1 MDSISTRSKKFALLA
16 VAAIALGAC
25 GGSSENSSSA
35 SSAVTRTKN
44 NALPTEAKT
53 TAVASCATGGA
64 CAVGDTGPGGGK
76 VFYVATSKF
85 TSTGSDCGTK
95 CRYLEAAPIGWIAAA
110 TPAGQPSCYSAGST
124 TQDPMC
130 QWSGNEGDAI
140 GTTGT
145 GIGTG
150 YANTSA
156 MIAQSSA
163 VGKAGTAAR
172 AFQGGGKTDWHLP
185 SLDELEQLYNL
196 KDTVGGVTGY
206 FYWSSSEFDADEAWA
221 DAAWI
226 QNPANQAHTGKF
238 QGGSVRPVRAFS
250 SNKKAAVQAIEA
262 VTTTTTSTTIAP
274 TTTVKTTTTIAPTT
288 TAVAS
293 CATGGACA
301 VGDTG
306 PGGGKVFY
314 VASSS
319 FASLGSACFT
329 TCKYLEAAPTGW
341 IKAATPA
348 GQTSCISTSYGSGD
362 PACEWSDSGTENIA
376 TEQGIG
382 TGYSNT
388 SKMIAQNGTK
398 GKAATAARGFQG
410 GGKTD
415 WHLPSKDELI
425 QMYIKRT
432 TIGGFTTTE
441 YSSFYWSSSAHDDDE
456 AWAKLFSTGAND
468 TSRKYEDHYVR
479 PVRAFAQLP
488 AAVSCATGSTCVVG
502 DTGPGGGKVFYV
514 ASSRFTAAGSA
525 CDDRCR
531 YLEAAPTGWI
541 KAATPAGQ
549 TSCISTSYGSG
560 DPACEWSDSGTEN
573 IATEQGI
580 GTGYSNTSKMIAQN
594 GTKGKAAT
602 AARGFQGGGKTDW
615 HLPSKDEL
623 IQMYIKRT
631 TIGGFTTTE
640 YSSFYWSSSAHD
652 DDEAWAKLFSTG
664 ANDTSRKYEDHY
676 VRPVRAF

>member
-1 MDSISTRSKKFALLA
+1 VVTTSTTTT
-16 VAAIALGAC
+16 VA
-25 GGSSENSSSA
+25 STTTTVA
-35 SSAVTRTKN
+35 ST
-44 NALPTEAKT
+44 T

-85 TSTGSDCGTK
+85 ASTGSACGTK
-95 CRYLEAAPIGWIAAA
+95 CMYLEAAPIGWIAAA
-110 TPAGQPSCYSAGST
+110 TPAGQPSSCGAIST

-156 MIAQSSA
+156 MIAQSGA
-163 VGKAGTAAR
+163 VGRAGTAAR

-196 KDTVGGVTGY
+196 KTTVGGVTGY

-221 DAAWI
+221 AAAWI
-226 QNPANQAHTGKF
+226 QNPPHQAHTGKY

-250 SNKKAAVQAIEA
+250 GNKKAAVQAIEA
-262 VTTTTTSTTIAP
+262 VTTTTT
-274 TTTVKTTTTIAPTT
+274 VKTTTTIAPTT
-288 TAVAS
+288 TAKTTTTIAPTTTVVAS

-341 IKAATPA
+341 DKAATPA
-348 GQTSCISTSYGSGD
+348 GQTSCSSTSYGLGD
-362 PACEWSDSGTENIA
+362 PACEWSGNTSVDVA

-382 TGYSNT
+382 SGYSNT
-388 SKMIAQNGTK
+388 SKIIAQNSTK
-398 GKAATAARGFQG
+398 GKAATAARAFQG

-425 QMYIKRT
+425 QMYLKKT

-441 YSSFYWSSSAHDDDE
+441 YSSRYWSSSAHDDDE
-456 AWAKLFSTGAND
+456 AWAKLFSTGANGK
-468 TSRKYEDHYVR
+468 SRKYEDHYVR
-479 PVRAFAQLP
+479 PVRAF
-488 AAVSCATGSTCVVG
+488 
-502 DTGPGGGKVFYV
+502 
-514 ASSRFTAAGSA
+514 
-525 CDDRCR
+525 
-531 YLEAAPTGWI
+531 
-541 KAATPAGQ
+541 
-549 TSCISTSYGSG
+549 
-560 DPACEWSDSGTEN
+560 
-573 IATEQGI
+573 
-580 GTGYSNTSKMIAQN
+580 
-594 GTKGKAAT
+594 
-602 AARGFQGGGKTDW
+602 
-615 HLPSKDEL
+615 
-623 IQMYIKRT
+623 
-631 TIGGFTTTE
+631 
-640 YSSFYWSSSAHD
+640 
-652 DDEAWAKLFSTG
+652 
-664 ANDTSRKYEDHY
+664 
-676 VRPVRAF
+676 